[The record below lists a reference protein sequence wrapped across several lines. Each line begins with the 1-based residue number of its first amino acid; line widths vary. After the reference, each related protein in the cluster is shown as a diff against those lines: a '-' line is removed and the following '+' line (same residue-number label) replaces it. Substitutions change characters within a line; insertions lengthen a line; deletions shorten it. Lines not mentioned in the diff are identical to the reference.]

1 MMPRL
6 YREAPINT
14 IWEGSGNVQCL
25 DVLRAIRKEPESLQ
39 AILAEIGRAK
49 GEHPLLDSAMKQLP
63 DLFRDA
69 DTIEYRARQITEK
82 LALDLQASI
91 LVQSGNALISDSF
104 IQARLGDGSGHVYGM
119 LPAGI
124 DLVGI
129 ITMTRDNQEDII
141 LPFTSGSIEELNL
154 LLQFDNTTLEHGI
167 KVHSSARQE
176 VISACQSLFDK
187 DLVSQPDGGYLT
199 DAGIEALAH
208 VQVLAGLLAKK

>member
-69 DTIEYRARQITEK
+69 DTIEY
-82 LALDLQASI
+82 
-91 LVQSGNALISDSF
+91 
-104 IQARLGDGSGHVYGM
+104 
-119 LPAGI
+119 
-124 DLVGI
+124 
-129 ITMTRDNQEDII
+129 
-141 LPFTSGSIEELNL
+141 
-154 LLQFDNTTLEHGI
+154 
-167 KVHSSARQE
+167 
-176 VISACQSLFDK
+176 
-187 DLVSQPDGGYLT
+187 
-199 DAGIEALAH
+199 
-208 VQVLAGLLAKK
+208 